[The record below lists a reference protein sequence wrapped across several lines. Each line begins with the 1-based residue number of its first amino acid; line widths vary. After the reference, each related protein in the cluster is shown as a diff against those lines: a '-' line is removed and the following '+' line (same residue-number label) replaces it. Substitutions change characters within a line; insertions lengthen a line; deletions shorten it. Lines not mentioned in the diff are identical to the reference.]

1 MNDDDPTYWSKD
13 GKDILIFSD
22 GTGQIGGLRPDQR
35 LSNVYK
41 LFRAMRPDDNP
52 AISPRRQ
59 VAFYDA
65 GLGAS
70 EGGGNVFDRL
80 VRISASAFG
89 TGIGENVIDC
99 YEAILRFYER
109 GDRIFLFGFSRG
121 AYTARSLARV
131 LNLCGVP
138 RTDGQGGLLPRH
150 GSRLRKIAEEA
161 VYDIHDHGLGHPRAM
176 FEDEREIKA
185 ARFRERYGS
194 QGVGMDG
201 EGQGNVAPHFIGVF
215 DTVASLGTGLA
226 AWVMGAAFL
235 VSAILAALSFSS
247 GSLVLAALLAIP
259 AVWLAWRFAR
269 LTLRQEKVFVDDT
282 GARRRRKRHMAA
294 WNAEHYDQYLDTSVR
309 YARHAR
315 SIDEDRARFPLVKWG
330 YRRDVLRLDH
340 LEPKWLK
347 QMWFAGNHSDIGGS
361 YPESESR
368 LSDIPLAWM
377 VQEIG
382 SIERP
387 PIIDL
392 GRLNLAPDPSGLQ
405 HDEVMS
411 LQEVWPSWLPFR
423 DHLTWR
429 RETRTIG
436 RDFDLHE
443 SVYERFELPVVSQHD
458 RRAPYRPAALA
469 THEKVSRYY
478 SVDGTDRV

>member
-1 MNDDDPTYWSKD
+1 MNDDDPTYWSQD

-138 RTDGQGGLLPRH
+138 TTDGQGGLLPRH

-185 ARFRERYGS
+185 ARFREKYGS

-215 DTVASLGTGLA
+215 DT
-226 AWVMGAAFL
+226 
-235 VSAILAALSFSS
+235 
-247 GSLVLAALLAIP
+247 
-259 AVWLAWRFAR
+259 
-269 LTLRQEKVFVDDT
+269 
-282 GARRRRKRHMAA
+282 
-294 WNAEHYDQYLDTSVR
+294 
-309 YARHAR
+309 
-315 SIDEDRARFPLVKWG
+315 EDRARFPLVKWG
-330 YRRDVLRLDH
+330 YRRDVERLDH

-469 THEKVSRYY
+469 THDKVSRYY